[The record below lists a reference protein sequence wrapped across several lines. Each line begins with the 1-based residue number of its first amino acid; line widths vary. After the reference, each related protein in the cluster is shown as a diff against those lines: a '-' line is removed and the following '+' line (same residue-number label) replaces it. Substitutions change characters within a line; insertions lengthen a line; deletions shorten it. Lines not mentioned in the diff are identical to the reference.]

1 MIQFSLKIQVLRF
14 FFFREIV
21 SKNCMK
27 STTVSSVC
35 QPNSVSF
42 SHLGETGDMKLI
54 LLDILQSAVH
64 KIRLKL

>member
-1 MIQFSLKIQVLRF
+1 MIQFSLKIQVLK
-14 FFFREIV
+14 FFFREML
-21 SKNCMK
+21 SQNCIK

-35 QPNSVSF
+35 RPNSVSF

-54 LLDILQSAVH
+54 LLDILQSTVH